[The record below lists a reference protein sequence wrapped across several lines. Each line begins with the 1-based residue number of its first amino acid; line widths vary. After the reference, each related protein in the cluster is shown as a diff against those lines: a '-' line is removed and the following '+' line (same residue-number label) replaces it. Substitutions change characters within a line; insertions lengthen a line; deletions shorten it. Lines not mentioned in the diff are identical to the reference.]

1 MNFEEI
7 LSGIGGFGKFQ
18 KILYVWICLPQ
29 MFLAFHMLVSI
40 FTEATPPHA
49 CSSTPSPTDGPVPGF
64 NGSLLPGRG
73 EPTVCP
79 DVLNGSSAESC
90 PGGWEYS
97 TEVFQST
104 VVTEWDLVCEHAS
117 LNNIISSV
125 YMCGL
130 LVGALGFGILSDK
143 YGRRP
148 VMLVGL
154 AFQAVFGVGAAYAPN
169 LYVYTLLRFMV
180 GTAISAV
187 LVNAF
192 VLGTE
197 WTGSK
202 HRMLAGLLTD
212 YFFGL
217 GYILLAGVAYL
228 VRDWRHL
235 QLAIS
240 APGFLFF
247 FYIWVLPRSARWLMA
262 NRREEEAL
270 QLISRAAKLNGN
282 PLPEDLNDV
291 YWNHLVFGLVE
302 IPARTMVLFTI
313 NYSRRLSQ
321 AGYLWVCGLA
331 CLLSIFIPHECTTMR
346 MALNLVG
353 KFGVT
358 ASLSV
363 IYIYTAEVFP
373 TVIRQNGIGM
383 GSTCAR
389 VGGVLAPVVHLL
401 QDYYVHIPMILFGLS
416 SLIGAALTLLLPETA
431 NQPLRET
438 IEDVKRGTPTTSKE
452 TYPAK
457 PCSFAACPASEDV
470 IAV

>member
-1 MNFEEI
+1 
-7 LSGIGGFGKFQ
+7 
-18 KILYVWICLPQ
+18 
-29 MFLAFHMLVSI
+29 
-40 FTEATPPHA
+40 
-49 CSSTPSPTDGPVPGF
+49 
-64 NGSLLPGRG
+64 
-73 EPTVCP
+73 
-79 DVLNGSSAESC
+79 
-90 PGGWEYS
+90 
-97 TEVFQST
+97 
-104 VVTEWDLVCEHAS
+104 
-117 LNNIISSV
+117 
-125 YMCGL
+125 
-130 LVGALGFGILSDK
+130 
-143 YGRRP
+143 
-148 VMLVGL
+148 MLVGL

-282 PLPEDLNDV
+282 PLPEDLNIIGRDKAKGRRKYTLVDLVRTPEMRKQSLILFYLWFVTILVYYGLSLNVSGFGEDV